1 MSKVVT
7 GRTLWKKI
15 HYPKVGKPHFFRH
28 LELDQDKTTHL
39 PTPLFYC
46 EKYLGG
52 LVRVLSQIIY

>member
-1 MSKVVT
+1 MTKVVT
-7 GRTLWKKI
+7 GRTLWKKNTLSQSW
-15 HYPKVGKPHFFRH
+15 KTTFFRH
-28 LELDQDKTTHL
+28 LELDLDKTTHL